1 MGETD
6 IVFFRPCELLQ
17 PYVRYYWVLK
27 RHDRFSTLTF
37 PIGCPQIIFH
47 RQSPLFIPELDTR
60 QDVFTISGQVNFPA
74 HIRSDGDTEMIVTVF
89 HPHAVGA
96 FISTPPISFYNC
108 EISGYDI
115 NDRSLNELASR
126 VLDCGDSGRCVRLI
140 ERWLLMRLR
149 DIHST
154 KFSRIGSV
162 VKRMIAFPSTPITEL
177 AGISC
182 LGKKQFERVF
192 SNCVGM
198 MPKEYSRIVRFQKS
212 LWLMQNGQ
220 DNTGIAYDTGY
231 ADQSHFIREFKMF
244 TGCTPGRLRDECSP
258 YSDLFTQPV

>member
-27 RHDRFSTLTF
+27 SHDRFSTLTF

-177 AGISC
+177 AGI
-182 LGKKQFERVF
+182 
-192 SNCVGM
+192 
-198 MPKEYSRIVRFQKS
+198 
-212 LWLMQNGQ
+212 
-220 DNTGIAYDTGY
+220 
-231 ADQSHFIREFKMF
+231 
-244 TGCTPGRLRDECSP
+244 
-258 YSDLFTQPV
+258 